1 LKLLA
6 AITAVC
12 LLVSLSADREKT
24 VRALKTAW
32 KKFAKLLGDFA
43 LLLVLVSVAL
53 TLLPPQTIVKYL
65 EGPGLLLGS
74 VVAALVGC
82 VAFIPG
88 FISYPLAGILHS
100 KGIPYT
106 VIASFVTTL
115 MMVGFLT
122 FPLERR
128 FLGTKLAL
136 IRNLMFFVI
145 ALLVSLGI
153 GIIYGEVL

>member
-1 LKLLA
+1 MKVVAALTAICLA
-6 AITAVC
+6 
-12 LLVSLSADREKT
+12 VSFLFDREKT
-24 VRALKTAW
+24 LQALKVAW
-32 KKFAKLLGDFA
+32 KKFFKLIGDFT

-65 EGPGLLLGS
+65 EGPGLWLGS
-74 VVAALVGC
+74 VVAALVGS

-128 FLGTKLAL
+128 FLGTRLAL
-136 IRNLMFFVI
+136 IRNIMFFVI
-145 ALLVSLGI
+145 ALIVSLGI
-153 GIIYGEVL
+153 GVLYGELL

>member
-1 LKLLA
+1 LRFIYLVTAAALL
-6 AITAVC
+6 IS
-12 LLVSLSADREKT
+12 LVADREKT
-24 VRALKTAW
+24 GRALKVAW
-32 KKFAKLLGDFA
+32 KKFYRLMGDFA

-53 TLLPPQTIVKYL
+53 TLLPPGTIVRYL
-65 EGPGLLLGS
+65 EGPGLWLGS
-74 VVAALVGC
+74 IVAALVGS

-100 KGIPYT
+100 KGIPYM

-128 FLGTKLAL
+128 FLGTRLAL
-136 IRNLMFFVI
+136 VRNLAFLLI
-145 ALLVSLGI
+145 ALMVSFAMGI
-153 GIIYGEVL
+153 FYGEIL

>member
-1 LKLLA
+1 MKVVASLTV
-6 AITAVC
+6 IC
-12 LLVSLSADREKT
+12 LLVSFLSDREKT
-24 VRALKTAW
+24 LKALKVAC
-32 KKFAKLLGDFA
+32 KRFFKLMGDFA

-65 EGPGLLLGS
+65 EGPGLWLGS
-74 VVAALVGC
+74 VVAALVGS

-88 FISYPLAGILHS
+88 FISYPLAGILHN

-136 IRNLMFFVI
+136 IRNIMFFLI
-145 ALLVSLGI
+145 ALVVSLGI
-153 GIIYGEVL
+153 GIIYGELL

>member
-1 LKLLA
+1 MKVVALFA
-6 AITAVC
+6 AVALII
-12 LLVSLSADREKT
+12 SFLSDREKT
-24 VRALKTAW
+24 KRAVTVAW
-32 KKFAKLLGDFA
+32 RRFFKLIGDFA

-53 TLLPPQTIVKYL
+53 TLLPPQTIVRYL
-65 EGPGLLLGS
+65 EGPGLFLGS
-74 VVAALVGC
+74 VIAALVGS

-88 FISYPLAGILHS
+88 FISYPLAGILHG
-100 KGIPYT
+100 KGVPYT

-136 IRNLMFFVI
+136 VRNLTFLFI

-153 GIIYGEVL
+153 GVLYGEIL

>member
-1 LKLLA
+1 LKFVAFLA
-6 AITAVC
+6 GIA
-12 LLVSLSADREKT
+12 LVASFLADREKT
-24 VRALKTAW
+24 KKALTVAW
-32 KKFAKLLGDFA
+32 KRFFKLLGDFA
-43 LLLVLVSVAL
+43 LLLVLVSIAL
-53 TLLPPQTIVKYL
+53 TLLPPQTIVRHL
-65 EGPGLLLGS
+65 EGPGLFLGS
-74 VVAALVGC
+74 VVAALVGS

-100 KGIPYT
+100 KGVPYT

-136 IRNLMFFVI
+136 VRNLTFLLI
-145 ALLVSLGI
+145 ALVVSLGI
-153 GIIYGEVL
+153 GVLYGEIL